1 MISDENTPMNLWPLA
16 VVKEVNQE
24 RDGLVRSVKVQTRS
38 TTLVRL
44 ITKVILL

>member
-1 MISDENTPMNLWPLA
+1 MISDENTPRNLWPLT

-24 RDGLVRSVKVQTRS
+24 RDGLVRSFKVQTRS